1 MKTHPVTR
9 RQMIAR
15 TSATAATFAF
25 APNLAPLFADAK
37 SRGFKIGACEWSLR
51 KGDPSSMDVAKQI
64 GIDGVQ
70 VTMGNVENNLHLR
83 KPEVQQAYLDAAKKN
98 GIEVSSIG
106 IAVMNQVPLKS
117 DPRAIEW
124 LVDSIAVVQALQ
136 VKIILIAQFGKGD
149 LFGDKPGIDRTVA
162 ILKEHAP
169 AAEKAGV
176 IWGLEN
182 YLSAAENLDILDRVG
197 SPAVQ
202 IYYDVGNSTDKG
214 YDIYKEI
221 RMIKDRVC
229 EFHAKDGKFM
239 LGAGRVDFKKVR
251 EAMDEIDY
259 RGWIQIEAAA
269 PTNLITDYQAH
280 LAHLKSNFPL
290 TA

>member
-1 MKTHPVTR
+1 MKTHRLTR
-9 RQMIAR
+9 RQMIAL
-15 TSATAATFAF
+15 TAAAASLGF
-25 APNLAPLFADAK
+25 APHLAPLLADAK

-51 KGDPSSMDVAKQI
+51 KSDPSSMDLAKQI

-83 KPEVQQAYLDAAKKN
+83 KPEVQQAYLDAAKHN

-106 IAVMNQVPLKS
+106 IAVINQVPLKN
-117 DPRAIEW
+117 DPHAIEW
-124 LVDSIAVVQALQ
+124 LVDSIAVAQALK
-136 VKIILIAQFGKGD
+136 VKVILIAQFGNGNLK
-149 LFGDKPGIDRTVA
+149 GDKPGIDRTVE
-162 ILKEHAP
+162 ILKEHVSK
-169 AAEKAGV
+169 AEQAGV

-182 YLSAAENLDILDRVG
+182 LLSAEENLDILDRVG

-202 IYYDVGNSTDKG
+202 IYYDVGNSTDQG

-221 RMIKDRVC
+221 RMIKGRVC

-251 EAMDEIDY
+251 EAIDEIDY

-269 PTNLITDYQAH
+269 PTNLITDYQDN
-280 LAHLKSNFPL
+280 LALLKTHFPL
-290 TA
+290 AA

>member
-1 MKTHPVTR
+1 MKTHILTR
-9 RQMIAR
+9 RRMIAR
-15 TSATAATFAF
+15 SAVAALPAF
-25 APNLAPLFADAK
+25 APHLSPLFADEK
-37 SRGFKIGACEWSLR
+37 SRGFRIGACEWSLR
-51 KGDPSSMDVAKQI
+51 KGDPSSMDLAREI

-70 VTMGNVENNLHLR
+70 VAMGTVENNLHLR
-83 KPEVQQAYLDAAKKN
+83 KPEVQQAYLDAAQRN
-98 GIEVSSIG
+98 GIEVASIG
-106 IAVMNQVPLKS
+106 IAEMNRVPLKS

-124 LVDSIAVVQALQ
+124 LVDSIAVAQALE
-136 VKIILIAQFGKGD
+136 VKVILIAQFGNGNLK
-149 LFGDKPGIDRTVA
+149 GDKPGIDRTVE
-162 ILKEHAP
+162 ILKEHASN
-169 AAEKAGV
+169 AEKAGV

-182 YLSAAENLDILDRVG
+182 LLSAEENLDILDRVG

-202 IYYDVGNSTDKG
+202 IYYDVGNSTDQG

-221 RMIKDRVC
+221 RMIKGRVC

-280 LAHLKSNFPL
+280 LALLKTHFPL
-290 TA
+290 SV